1 LRGRSETADRI
12 CERGQLHQGGGM
24 INGKERRGL
33 WKFDRILLQTTGTF
47 LRRLRHGLLII
58 ILIAVLPIL
67 GLIIYQ
73 AKIARDV
80 QIVEAQEN
88 AWEILENVAIRELR
102 FLEAARQLLTL
113 LAETP
118 EVAGNDNSACSD
130 FLRRFAEHN
139 KLYVDIGVADSRG
152 QVRCRAQDL
161 GYNGV
166 AASSLFE
173 QVVTAKSFAVGDYQL
188 HEVGQRKSVNFG
200 YPILTDQGD
209 VSSVIFAALDVNW
222 IVQLAAESNLPE
234 GVALSIVD
242 RKGTL
247 LTRFP
252 DPEKWLGKHIPDA
265 SLFEMLQLRSQGTR
279 ELVGLDGVDRLYAL
293 KPLSLRASA
302 GQIYAMVSI
311 PKEVAFGQV
320 NRSLARNLIWLA
332 LVSMFATG
340 IAWFIGSKFV
350 VGYVKVRAEAE
361 ESRLQLAA
369 IVESAED
376 AIIGMTLGGNVTSW
390 NEGAESMYGF
400 SADEMVGQPIYRLI
414 PETHHGEVSELL
426 EIVKHGRGINRYESA
441 RIRKGGGLFDVSAS
455 LSPIRDL
462 RGTVVGA
469 ATITRDVTLL
479 RKGEDQLLAYT
490 DQLETLNLV
499 SQEIAGTLSVAE
511 VLERG
516 LSRLVSAKGF
526 NFAFAHLSQDVAG
539 RKFYA
544 ASAESLSLSE
554 LERIWSQLGPEFE
567 QCLWECRNPWFVE
580 DVAAAAELSLA
591 AENNRIKSLAVL
603 PLARGAPVHA
613 ALALMSTRVH
623 SFGTDEKQFL
633 QAISREIALALEN
646 AKLYG
651 ATVEVNQELRRE
663 IEERKRAERTLADF
677 TAMVAHDLRSP
688 LSNVLSIT
696 DSICDGIFG
705 PVNELQQKWLWKVQE
720 SCRSLISHVSD
731 FLDISKIDAG
741 QLQLAREPIDIAFLL
756 RNCLLAYSVEA
767 DKRKIKLK
775 INISDRL
782 PQAWLDHRRINQV
795 VDNLLSNALKFTA
808 SGGEIEVAAQAWG
821 DGEILVSVK
830 DSGIGIPPD
839 ELDLV
844 FDMYRQVG
852 GSRSATKRDT
862 GLGLAICKKIV
873 EAHGGRIWVESDMGR
888 GSAFYVSLPLQTEER
903 SYAATPA

>member
-1 LRGRSETADRI
+1 
-12 CERGQLHQGGGM
+12 M
-24 INGKERRGL
+24 MNGKERRGL
-33 WKFDRILLQTTGTF
+33 WKFDRVLLQTTGTF
-47 LRRLRHGLLII
+47 LRRLRHRLLII

-67 GLIIYQ
+67 GLILYQ

-247 LTRFP
+247 LARFP
-252 DPEKWLGKHIPDA
+252 DPDKWIGKHIPDA
-265 SLFEMLQLRSQGTR
+265 SLFEMLQLRSQVTR

-302 GQIYAMVSI
+302 GQIYAMVGI

-350 VGYVKVRAEAE
+350 VGYVKIRAEAE

-369 IVESAED
+369 IVESSED

-400 SADEMVGQPIYRLI
+400 SADEMIGQPIYRLI

-526 NFAFAHLSQDVAG
+526 NFAFARLSQDVAG

-591 AENNRIKSLAVL
+591 AENNQIKSLAVL
-603 PLARGAPVHA
+603 PLAHGTPMHA

-623 SFGTDEKQFL
+623 PFGTDEKQFL

-663 IEERKRAERTLADF
+663 IDERKRAERTLADF

-688 LSNVLSIT
+688 LTNVLSIT

-741 QLQLAREPIDIAFLL
+741 QLQLAREPVNIAFLL

-767 DKRKIKLK
+767 DKRQIRLKTKIG
-775 INISDRL
+775 DRL
-782 PQAWLDHRRINQV
+782 PQAWLDSRRINQV

-821 DGEILVSVK
+821 EAEILVSVK

-839 ELDLV
+839 ELEII

-852 GSRSATKRDT
+852 GNRPAAQRDT
-862 GLGLAICKKIV
+862 GLGLAICKKVV
-873 EAHGGRIWVESDMGR
+873 EAHGGRIWVESGVGQ
-888 GSAFYVSLPLQTEER
+888 GSAFYVSLPLQTEDQ

>member
-1 LRGRSETADRI
+1 
-12 CERGQLHQGGGM
+12 M
-24 INGKERRGL
+24 MNGKERPGL
-33 WKFDRILLQTTGTF
+33 WKFDQILLQTTGTF
-47 LRRLRHGLLII
+47 LRQLRHRLLLI

-67 GLIIYQ
+67 GLILYQ

-80 QIVEAQEN
+80 QIVEAQED
-88 AWEILENVAIRELR
+88 AWEILEKVAIRELR

-118 EVAGNDNSACSD
+118 EVAGDDKAACSD

-152 QVRCRAQDL
+152 QVRCRAQNV
-161 GYNGV
+161 GYDHDA
-166 AASSLFE
+166 AASSLFQ
-173 QVVTAKSFAVGDYQL
+173 QVMTTRSFAIGDYQP
-188 HEVGQRKSVNFG
+188 HDVGERKSVYFG
-200 YPILTDQGD
+200 YPVLTDQGRPT
-209 VSSVIFAALDVNW
+209 SVIFAALDVRW
-222 IVQLAAESNLPE
+222 IGQLAAESNLAE

-242 RKGTL
+242 SKGTL
-247 LTRFP
+247 LARFP
-252 DPEKWLGKHIPDA
+252 DPEKWIGKHIPDA
-265 SLFEMLQLRSQGTR
+265 SLFEMLQLRSQVTR

-302 GQIYAMVSI
+302 GQIYAMVGI
-311 PKEVAFGQV
+311 PKEVAFDQV

-332 LVSMFATG
+332 LVSMSATG
-340 IAWFIGSKFV
+340 IAWLVGSKFV
-350 VGYVKVRAEAE
+350 VGYVKVRTEAE
-361 ESRLQLAA
+361 ESRVKLAA
-369 IVESAED
+369 IVESSED
-376 AIIGMTLGGNVTSW
+376 AIIGMTLDGNVTSW
-390 NEGAESMYGF
+390 NEGAVSMYGF
-400 SADEMVGQPIYRLI
+400 SADEMVGQSVYRLI

-426 EIVKHGRGINRYESA
+426 KIIKHGRGINRYESA
-441 RIRKGGGLFDVSAS
+441 RIRKGGELFDVSAS
-455 LSPIRDL
+455 LSPVRDL
-462 RGTVVGA
+462 RGRVVGA

-479 RKGEDQLLAYT
+479 RRGEDQLLAYT

-516 LSRLVSAKGF
+516 LSRLVSTKGF
-526 NFAFAHLSQDVAG
+526 DFACARLAQDVPG

-544 ASAESLSLSE
+544 VSAESLSLSE

-567 QCLWECRNPWFVE
+567 QCVWECRNPWFVE
-580 DVAAAAELSLA
+580 DVAGAAEFSLVA
-591 AENNRIKSLAVL
+591 ANSRVKSLAVL
-603 PLARGAPVHA
+603 PLVHRTPVHA
-613 ALALMSTRVH
+613 AMVLMSTRVH
-623 SFGTDEKQFL
+623 PFGTDEKQFL

-663 IEERKRAERTLADF
+663 IDERKRAERTLADF

-696 DSICDGIFG
+696 DSIRDGIFG

-720 SCRSLISHVSD
+720 SCTSLISHVSD

-741 QLQLAREPIDIAFLL
+741 QLQLVREPVDIGFLL
-756 RNCLLAYSVEA
+756 RDCLLAYSVEA

-775 INISDRL
+775 TNIGDRL
-782 PQAWLDHRRINQV
+782 PQAWLDHRRVNQV
-795 VDNLLSNALKFTA
+795 VDNLLNNALKFTA
-808 SGGEIEVAAQAWG
+808 TGGEIEVTAQAWG
-821 DGEILVSVK
+821 EAEILVSVR

-839 ELDLV
+839 ELEII

-852 GSRSATKRDT
+852 GTRPASQRDT

-888 GSAFYVSLPLQTEER
+888 GSAFYVSLPLQTEDR
-903 SYAATPA
+903 TCAVTPA